1 LSAWGIFRHRGKVR
15 TAAEP
20 RLIFG
25 PAAAANTQQNLVDRR
40 EARTGIGLAPVTRQ
54 DRAAQSRR
62 GTHATTRQAVMVIH
76 ELSRAECAAVLQR
89 NSLGRLGY
97 SRFDQPYIVPIHF
110 SFDPERN
117 LIYGFAMLGE
127 KVECMRRNPKVC
139 LEVDEIDD
147 KDHWTSV
154 LVVGRYRE
162 IHRDP
167 REVESRCRAEQLF
180 KRRSEWWLP
189 GAARLES
196 KEPEHAIIYRI
207 SLDKVTGRR
216 AARTGRVSGFHATA

>member
-1 LSAWGIFRHRGKVR
+1 
-15 TAAEP
+15 
-20 RLIFG
+20 
-25 PAAAANTQQNLVDRR
+25 
-40 EARTGIGLAPVTRQ
+40 
-54 DRAAQSRR
+54 
-62 GTHATTRQAVMVIH
+62 MVIH
-76 ELSRAECAAVLQR
+76 ELSRTECAAVLQR

-97 SRFDQPYIVPIHF
+97 ARFDQPYIVPVHY

-117 LIYGFAMLGE
+117 LIYAFSMVGE

-139 LEVDEIDD
+139 FEVDEIAD

-167 REVESRCRAEQLF
+167 REVESRRRAEQLF
-180 KRRSEWWLP
+180 QQRPEWWMP
-189 GAARLES
+189 GAAKLDSREA
-196 KEPEHAIIYRI
+196 EHAVIYRI

-216 AARTGRVSGFHATA
+216 AARVGRISDLQATA